1 MSFTLC
7 NDFFVS
13 GHAFSWRGGD
23 EKSRWS
29 ERGGLLISV
38 AVISEIG
45 GLTAGAVRLS
55 RQTVIHPHSKNIGI
69 HASRNASLV
78 RALMSVSRKLCAR
91 SPSMG
96 KREDS
101 CEPWTRFRSYIIRYT
116 FWRNIEIVGEI
127 SEKTGDSRWT
137 CPLIYSRSFISPFH
151 RYLQLFHEKFTQG
164 NSTYLLRVERD
175 AFQSG

>member
-78 RALMSVSRKLCAR
+78 RVLMSVSRKLCAR

-101 CEPWTRFRSYIIRYT
+101 CEPWTRFLFEATSSVIP
-116 FWRNIEIVGEI
+116 FGEI
-127 SEKTGDSRWT
+127 SKLW
-137 CPLIYSRSFISPFH
+137 
-151 RYLQLFHEKFTQG
+151 EKFRKKRG
-164 NSTYLLRVERD
+164 IRGGR
-175 AFQSG
+175 AR

>member
-1 MSFTLC
+1 MSFILC

-78 RALMSVSRKLCAR
+78 RALMSVSRKLFALD
-91 SPSMG
+91 G
-96 KREDS
+96 K
-101 CEPWTRFRSYIIRYT
+101 TRRLLRTLDTFPFRSYIIRYT

-137 CPLIYSRSFISPFH
+137 CPLIYSRSFISRFH